1 MPSRYWKAF
10 FIRFS
15 SFFKKTIEKTSK
27 LLIISPVLGM
37 FRFRQ
42 AGTTSE
48 GSGVASLKA
57 DTITSANKP
66 VMFRAPAMMACA
78 A

>member
-1 MPSRYWKAF
+1 MYNYLRMG
-10 FIRFS
+10 
-15 SFFKKTIEKTSK
+15 
-27 LLIISPVLGM
+27 V

-42 AGTTSE
+42 AGTTLK
-48 GSGVASLKA
+48 GSGVVSSKT

-66 VMFRAPAMMACA
+66 VMFRAPSMMACA

>member
-1 MPSRYWKAF
+1 M
-10 FIRFS
+10 
-15 SFFKKTIEKTSK
+15 
-27 LLIISPVLGM
+27 LIISHVLGM

>member
-1 MPSRYWKAF
+1 MESVDHLTKYSC
-10 FIRFS
+10 FS
-15 SFFKKTIEKTSK
+15 FAKIYNHSY
-27 LLIISPVLGM
+27 LGM

-42 AGTTSE
+42 AGTTFE
-48 GSGVASLKA
+48 GSGVVSLKT